1 MLGPETPSPRRSL
14 SFRLKVTLL
23 AVIAAVAP
31 VIVVGWL
38 VSTVNRTALDEVN
51 RQLLDAAVV
60 NVASNVRA
68 TLDDA
73 DATLSKIGSVLDE
86 PAATRDPVVEVAID
100 LAKHVQ
106 GVAVYDDGGAQ
117 LTSLD
122 GPRGRSIA
130 LPATLPAELR
140 RDGFRSGEVRFVAGR
155 AYMLRT
161 FTLTRKRTL
170 TVAAYVA
177 LSPIADYAISL
188 VSSRTFGGHI
198 LVVTNDRVAIADS
211 LNERVGLMVE
221 AGDVHMLAMFD
232 RGALSHDLYSSS
244 IDQGVFGALRTVD
257 NTPFTI
263 VVEMPYDD
271 VFRSVGAVKKLVLLA
286 VVVAMLAS
294 IVLGIVLAH
303 RVTRPIS
310 ELVDYA
316 GELSKRRFDTR
327 MTVRGHDELGVLGS
341 ALERAAANLKASD
354 EQISREVAI
363 RNDLRRYLPS
373 NLVEDVIARKRS
385 LALGGDRRDVT
396 IVFADVVG
404 FTSLAE
410 RQPAEHVVNLLNELF
425 TILTEI
431 VFRHGGTVDKF
442 VGDCVMAVWGA
453 TDDQPDHALRAV
465 RAARDMLRW
474 LEVGNELWLE
484 RFGFKIELAI
494 GINSGEAVVGNLGSE
509 SRMEYTAIGDVVNV
523 AARLESI
530 ARPDQILTTAATRD
544 RAFGSGD
551 DGFVSLGIRPIIGKG
566 QPIEV
571 FEVRP

>member
-106 GVAVYDDGGAQ
+106 GVAIYDDGGAQ

-198 LVVTNDRVAIADS
+198 LVVTADRVAIADS
-211 LNERVGLMVE
+211 LDERVGLTVE
-221 AGDVHMLAMFD
+221 AEDVHMLAMFD

-244 IDQGVFGALRTVD
+244 IDHGVFGALRTVD

-294 IVLGIVLAH
+294 IVLGIGSEHA
-303 RVTRPIS
+303 
-310 ELVDYA
+310 ELVVTANRCSPESANRATTSPGSEAAPVVSTNASAA
-316 GELSKRRFDTR
+316 GVGSRARIASTSRPRSPRRITTCASWRPSVSPARSSTPRAMNLRPPSRSHRSDSTR
-327 MTVRGHDELGVLGS
+327 TAGS
-341 ALERAAANLKASD
+341 PSRANRPRHSSVATASGNRAAASSNAAAVMGSSTLHPVAMVAPMPASARYVHTSCRYPFALPPS
-354 EQISREVAI
+354 ITSSR
-363 RNDLRRYLPS
+363 S
-373 NLVEDVIARKRS
+373 M
-385 LALGGDRRDVT
+385 LA
-396 IVFADVVG
+396 
-404 FTSLAE
+404 S
-410 RQPAEHVVNLLNELF
+410 H
-425 TILTEI
+425 
-431 VFRHGGTVDKF
+431 
-442 VGDCVMAVWGA
+442 
-453 TDDQPDHALRAV
+453 
-465 RAARDMLRW
+465 RAAI
-474 LEVGNELWLE
+474 
-484 RFGFKIELAI
+484 IEA
-494 GINSGEAVVGNLGSE
+494 
-509 SRMEYTAIGDVVNV
+509 SRRARR
-523 AARLESI
+523 AA
-530 ARPDQILTTAATRD
+530 
-544 RAFGSGD
+544 G
-551 DGFVSLGIRPIIGKG
+551 
-566 QPIEV
+566 
-571 FEVRP
+571 